1 MGSET
6 SNAVMAKNSSP
17 GVSSTALFKKLASL
31 AVSREYGHGEIIFS
45 QGDIG
50 DSVYRIESGYVKLA
64 VASARSNKAAIAI
77 LRAGNCFG
85 EGCLLDKPIR
95 TFTATSIQET
105 TIGRITKQAVNR
117 RLLTDPAFA
126 KAFISYL
133 LLRIGRVEDNL
144 AEQLVHSSEQRLARL
159 LLQLSDFGEHSES
172 AQAVV
177 SVDQGTL
184 AQVVGTT
191 RSRVSHFMNEFRKKG
206 FIEYNGSLQVYKS
219 LQTFLLS
226 GTAPA

>member
-1 MGSET
+1 
-6 SNAVMAKNSSP
+6 
-17 GVSSTALFKKLASL
+17 
-31 AVSREYGHGEIIFS
+31 
-45 QGDIG
+45 
-50 DSVYRIESGYVKLA
+50 
-64 VASARSNKAAIAI
+64 
-77 LRAGNCFG
+77 
-85 EGCLLDKPIR
+85 
-95 TFTATSIQET
+95 
-105 TIGRITKQAVNR
+105 VNR
-117 RLLTDPAFA
+117 RLLTDPSFA

-159 LLQLSDFGEHSES
+159 LLQLSDFGEHSER

-184 AQVVGTT
+184 AQLVGTT

-206 FIEYNGSLQVYKS
+206 FIDYNGSLQVYKS

>member
-1 MGSET
+1 ME
-6 SNAVMAKNSSP
+6 KNNSP
-17 GVSSTALFKKLASL
+17 SVSSAALFKKLATL
-31 AVSREYGHGEIIFS
+31 AVSHEYGHGEVIFS
-45 QGDIG
+45 QGDNA
-50 DSVYRIESGYVKLA
+50 DSVYRIEAGYVKLA

-77 LRAGNCFG
+77 LRSGNCFG
-85 EGCLLDKPIR
+85 EGCLVDKSVR
-95 TFTATSIQET
+95 TFTATSVRET

-126 KAFISYL
+126 KVFISFL
-133 LLRIGRVEDNL
+133 LLRIARVEDNL

-159 LLQLSDFGEHSES
+159 LLQLSDFGGDSES

-184 AQVVGTT
+184 AEVVGTT

-206 FIEYNGSLQVYKS
+206 FIDYNGSLRVHKS
-219 LQTFLLS
+219 LLTFLLS
-226 GTAPA
+226 GTARA

>member
-1 MGSET
+1 ME
-6 SNAVMAKNSSP
+6 KNSSP
-17 GVSSTALFKKLASL
+17 SESSTALFRKLATL
-31 AVSREYGHGEIIFS
+31 AVSRDYARGEVIFS
-45 QGDIG
+45 QGDNA
-50 DSVYRIESGYVKLA
+50 DSLYRVEVGYVKLA

-77 LRAGNCFG
+77 LRPGSCFG
-85 EGCLLDKPIR
+85 ETCLVNKSVR
-95 TFTATSIQET
+95 TFTATSVQET

-126 KAFISYL
+126 RVFISFL

-177 SVDQGTL
+177 NVDQGTL
-184 AQVVGTT
+184 AEVVGTT
-191 RSRVSHFMNEFRKKG
+191 RSRVSHFMNEFRKRG
-206 FIEYNGSLQVYKS
+206 FIDYNGSLHVYKS
-219 LQTFLLS
+219 LLTFLLS

>member
-6 SNAVMAKNSSP
+6 SNSGMAKNSS
-17 GVSSTALFKKLASL
+17 STVGSALFKKLATL
-31 AVSREYGHGEIIFS
+31 AVSREYAHGEVIFS
-45 QGDIG
+45 QGDNA
-50 DSVYRIESGYVKLA
+50 DSVYRIEAGYVKLA

-85 EGCLLDKPIR
+85 EGCLVDKSVR
-95 TFTATSIQET
+95 TFTATSVRET

-126 KAFISYL
+126 KVFISFL

-172 AQAVV
+172 AEAA

-184 AQVVGTT
+184 AEVVGTT
-191 RSRVSHFMNEFRKKG
+191 RSRVSHFMKEFRKRG
-206 FIEYNGSLQVYKS
+206 FIDYNGSLRVYKS
-219 LQTFLLS
+219 LLTFLLS